1 MSRAAAPAR
10 AALPSRAVAL
20 LAACLAT
27 AALAAQPGPGPTGPT
42 AQAPALPRLISVTG
56 RGSAPFKPDFVELDF
71 AVVSKAKDYGRAQAD
86 NLAAVERALR
96 VLGDI
101 YRVGREDVATL
112 DYRLDEDRVYENGQ
126 QRLAGYVATARL
138 RARIREIGAYR
149 AIIGSL
155 LDAGVNQV
163 LSLSFGA
170 LDWAELRKEALVA
183 AYRDAE
189 EKARATAAAAGA
201 RLGPAIEIRESGGQ
215 PGPLPARNL
224 LRAEGAALAAGGF
237 AAGNGEVI
245 SSGNLV
251 VEAEAWVLFPLEA
264 TR

>member
-1 MSRAAAPAR
+1 MSRAAPPAR
-10 AALPSRAVAL
+10 AACF
-20 LAACLAT
+20 LAACLSA
-27 AALAAQPGPGPTGPT
+27 AALAAQPAPGPTV
-42 AQAPALPRLISVTG
+42 APAPAAALTRLISVTG
-56 RGSAPFKPDFVELDF
+56 RGGAPFKPDFLELDF
-71 AVVSKAKDYGRAQAD
+71 AVVSKAKDHGKAQAD

-96 VLGDI
+96 VLADI

-170 LDWAELRKEALVA
+170 LDWAGLRKEALVA

-201 RLGPAIEIRESGGQ
+201 RLGPAIEIRESGGM
-215 PGPLPARNL
+215 PAPLPARNL
-224 LRAEGAALAAGGF
+224 LRAEGAALAAGGYAAGGY